1 MLVAKWELTG
11 INGYVCNIIRILHWT
26 RHGGGK
32 KKRQEPNDDGEASYV
47 SSWCDSSVPFVVVA
61 GRWPGLAGHKGK
73 KRKRTPTQSTTAAF
87 SLFSWSCCFYER
99 QRRFFFPFQRWPLSH
114 FFFLP
119 LHPLTRLSIPQRL
132 LYVSTFETGI
142 SNSIAF
148 LSLAAMIVIIGLCV
162 RLYLRQVILTIN
174 WLKQTIS
181 EMCLTELENYLQVV
195 FDNI

>member
-114 FFFLP
+114 FFSPFAPTYPSFHSPKAP
-119 LHPLTRLSIPQRL
+119 LRFHLWNGHQQLYRLSLSCRHDCHHRPLRAFIFTSSDIDNKLIEADDIWNVSNWTRKL
-132 LYVSTFETGI
+132 LTSRI
-142 SNSIAF
+142 
-148 LSLAAMIVIIGLCV
+148 
-162 RLYLRQVILTIN
+162 
-174 WLKQTIS
+174 W
-181 EMCLTELENYLQVV
+181 
-195 FDNI
+195 